1 MQMKRRYVVDSIVQ
15 EYKTKRKYEKKVEI
29 QQFQKKHC
37 LYCKNKKT
45 DKCEIRRDIDG
56 KLKCVYNEL

>member
-1 MQMKRRYVVDSIVQ
+1 MKRRYLVDSIVQ
-15 EYKTKRKYEKKVEI
+15 EYNTKRKYEKKVEI
-29 QQFQKKHC
+29 QQFQKKYC

-45 DKCEIRRDIDG
+45 DKCDIRRDIDG